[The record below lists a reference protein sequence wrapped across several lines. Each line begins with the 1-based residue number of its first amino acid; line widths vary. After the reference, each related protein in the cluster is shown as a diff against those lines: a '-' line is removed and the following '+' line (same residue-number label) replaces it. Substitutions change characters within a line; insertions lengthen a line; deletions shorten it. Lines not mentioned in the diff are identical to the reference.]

1 MIRHFLKR
9 RDLTQGNILVNIAY
23 LAFPLMLSY
32 ALHTTQSII
41 DMFWVG
47 RLGSVAIA
55 AVAMSTTVVMVLVT
69 LIFGISTGTVAL
81 VSQNIGARRQK
92 EADVVASQS
101 IILSLI
107 SSVIIAIIG
116 FLAVERL
123 FQILGAQPEV
133 ISAGTGY
140 LRILLLGGAAMFIL
154 FVGNALLQGSGDVVI
169 PMIAIIIANVL
180 NIILDPIFIFGID
193 RIGLPGMGTK
203 GAALASVISQ
213 IIACVFI
220 LRVLCKGH
228 SHVHIR
234 LKEFRLKLKVMFQI
248 LKIGIPS
255 SLQMFFRAL
264 MALVMMSIVA
274 SFSTNAVAAYG
285 IGMRLQMVCLMPAF
299 ALGTTAATLVGQNLG
314 AGKISQARKSA
325 LVATG
330 LDLIIM
336 ISIGIMFFT
345 FAPGIISIFDKNKE
359 VILIGSRYL
368 RITALFY
375 SFIAFSVVLN
385 RALGGAGDTLVP
397 MLISF
402 VSLWLVQIPLA
413 FILPR
418 FFGLGLDGVWWAV
431 AVAFTVNGL
440 LTLIWF
446 QIGYWKKRR
455 RAAA

>member
-1 MIRHFLKR
+1 MIRHFLKK

-32 ALHTTQSII
+32 TLHTTQSII

-81 VSQNIGARRQK
+81 VSQNIGARQNK
-92 EADVVASQS
+92 QADVVALQS

-116 FLAVERL
+116 FLVAERL

-133 ISAGTGY
+133 ISVGTGY

-180 NIILDPIFIFGID
+180 NIILDPIFIFGIGVP
-193 RIGLPGMGTK
+193 RMGTK

-255 SLQMFFRAL
+255 SLQMFFRTL
-264 MALVMMSIVA
+264 MALVIMSIVA
-274 SFSTNAVAAYG
+274 SFGTNAVAAYG

-299 ALGTTAATLVGQNLG
+299 ALGATAATLVGQNLG

-336 ISIGIMFFT
+336 ISIGIVLFT
-345 FAPGIISIFDKNKE
+345 FAPKIISIFDKNKE

-397 MLISF
+397 MLITF

-418 FFGLGLDGVWWAV
+418 FFGLGLNGVWWAV
-431 AVAFTVNGL
+431 AIAFTVNGL

-446 QIGYWKKRR
+446 QIGHWKKRK
-455 RAAA
+455 RATA